1 MIIVSQDKNIIYNYD
16 KIECIFAVPDFED
29 FGKKIKWEIK
39 AHLDSGKCYRL
50 GVYKAEERAKEVLRE
65 IIEFLDRKSLVEM
78 DRDDITMQVLG
89 NIYRMPKE

>member
-39 AHLDSGKCYRL
+39 AHLDSSKCYRL
-50 GVYKAEERAKEVLRE
+50 GVYKAEERAKEVLME
-65 IIEFLDRKSLVEM
+65 IADSYEYC
-78 DRDDITMQVLG
+78 QVLQEG
-89 NIYRMPKE
+89 HGLSLSSGYNYVYSMPKE

>member
-50 GVYKAEERAKEVLRE
+50 GVYKAEERAKEVLQE
-65 IIEFLDRKSLVEM
+65 IIEFLDRKSLVGM
-78 DRDDITMQVLG
+78 DRDGITMQVLG